1 MNLSVSP
8 PIRIVAVLGLLL
20 ALAAALFSYTQGRS
34 ADSETAPA
42 APVAKASA
50 SPLPGAAAIAAATE
64 VAATANGKAAA
75 TAAAG
80 ATAPVA
86 KPAPAAAAK
95 PAPMPTPAPAAKP
108 TPKPAAPVASAS
120 GLPASIDAAL
130 AANKVVVVSLYVPGA
145 TVDEMATAEARAG
158 AQLVGAGFVA
168 LNVFDETSA
177 KLLLVKLGMLEGPS
191 VLVFKRPGEVAV
203 RMAGFADRET
213 VAQAAASAAA

>member
-1 MNLSVSP
+1 MTLSVSP

-34 ADSETAPA
+34 TDGTASPA
-42 APVAKASA
+42 APVVEASA
-50 SPLPGAAAIAAATE
+50 ASLPKAPIAAATE
-64 VAATANGKAAA
+64 VAAAANGKAAA

-80 ATAPVA
+80 SGVP
-86 KPAPAAAAK
+86 AAK
-95 PAPMPTPAPAAKP
+95 PTPAAPPAAPAAKP
-108 TPKPAAPVASAS
+108 TPEPASVAPAS
-120 GLPASIDAAL
+120 GLPPSIDAAL

-145 TVDEMATAEARAG
+145 GVDEIATAEARAG

-168 LNVFDETSA
+168 LNLFDEASSR
-177 KLLLVKLGMLEGPS
+177 LLLVKLGMLEGPS

>member
-1 MNLSVSP
+1 VTLSVSP

-34 ADSETAPA
+34 ADREAAPA

-50 SPLPGAAAIAAATE
+50 SPLPGAAAIAAATD

-86 KPAPAAAAK
+86 KPPTAAAKPTPAPKPAAAAK
-95 PAPMPTPAPAAKP
+95 PTPTPAPA
-108 TPKPAAPVASAS
+108 ASAS

-168 LNVFDETSA
+168 LNVFDETSS

>member
-1 MNLSVSP
+1 MSVSP
-8 PIRIVAVLGLLL
+8 PIRIAAVLGLLL
-20 ALAAALFSYTQGRS
+20 ALAAALFAYTQGRS
-34 ADSETAPA
+34 TDDTASPA
-42 APVAKASA
+42 APVVKASA
-50 SPLPGAAAIAAATE
+50 SSLPQAPIAAATE
-64 VAATANGKAAA
+64 VAAAANGRAAT

-80 ATAPVA
+80 KTAPA
-86 KPAPAAAAK
+86 ARPAPAAAA
-95 PAPMPTPAPAAKP
+95 AKP
-108 TPKPAAPVASAS
+108 KPKPALVAPAS

-130 AANKVVVVSLYVPGA
+130 AANKVVVVSLYMPGA
-145 TVDEMATAEARAG
+145 RVDEIATAEARAG

-168 LNVFDETSA
+168 LNVFDEASS